1 VKFFITAL
9 TTGILLMYPFAVYI
23 GLNNLSPSALAL
35 ILIALVLMRVFLA
48 RSNLKKLPWL
58 VPASLLGVAAIAV
71 SALTDSIIG
80 FKLYPLAVNFAM
92 LMVFAYSYIKP
103 PTVIETFARL
113 TEKNISSQAIKYTAN
128 VTLVWCLFFTANGL
142 VSLYTALFTPLD
154 IWMIYNGFIS
164 YILMALLML
173 VEYLVR
179 LKVKKKHQLLSAQ
192 STKASESAELHE

>member
-1 VKFFITAL
+1 
-9 TTGILLMYPFAVYI
+9 MYPFAVYI
-23 GLNNLSPSALAL
+23 GLNNLSHSALAL

-58 VPASLLGVAAIAV
+58 VPASFLGVAAIGV
-71 SALTDSIIG
+71 SALTDSTIG

>member
-1 VKFFITAL
+1 
-9 TTGILLMYPFAVYI
+9 MYPFAVYI

-58 VPASLLGVAAIAV
+58 VPASLLGVAA
-71 SALTDSIIG
+71 
-80 FKLYPLAVNFAM
+80 
-92 LMVFAYSYIKP
+92 
-103 PTVIETFARL
+103 
-113 TEKNISSQAIKYTAN
+113 EKNISAQAIKYTAN

>member
-1 VKFFITAL
+1 
-9 TTGILLMYPFAVYI
+9 MYPFAVYI

-179 LKVKKKHQLLSAQ
+179 LKVKKKHQLLSAK